1 MTEQERNVL
10 LNELRQQESQ
20 REKQIKR
27 ERFRRLNPYAKKG
40 AVVFA
45 GSSLMEQFP
54 LYEFL
59 QDDDLHCTLYNRGI
73 GGFTTTELLEAMD
86 ECILE
91 LQPAHLFLNIGT
103 NDLNGPDYDRAA
115 MLGRY
120 EEIVQQI
127 RKKLPET
134 KLYLLAYYPVNPTVA
149 EDPGLIE
156 CFRWRTNER
165 IREASE
171 GVQALARK
179 YGAEFLDLNK
189 ELYDAAGNL
198 KAEYTI
204 EGMHLYAN
212 GYRPVM
218 DALLPLLLY
227 CVLPCVVLKS
237 FCIEYSAKGAVELAV
252 SIAAGAGVLLLS
264 MAVSWLFFR
273 KDPMAQ
279 IGVAFSN
286 AGFMGLPLVTAVLG
300 GEAVFYAAGFVALLN
315 ALQWTYGQAKL
326 SGDKKYIQLGAVLKN
341 PLVLSL
347 LGGVMIY
354 FCRIPVPQIL
364 RTPMGAIAGM
374 NAPLAMIVLGVYLAR
389 TDLKA
394 IFTRPR
400 LYALSAVRLVVIPLL
415 TIVCLMLL
423 PAGWRQIGTVLIIV
437 NAAPIGS
444 NIAVYAQR
452 LGLDS
457 SYAVQMVCLST
468 LLSLITLP
476 VMLSLAAVFGFV

>member
-1 MTEQERNVL
+1 MTGVFGVVL
-10 LNELRQQESQ
+10 G
-20 REKQIKR
+20 QI
-27 ERFRRLNPYAKKG
+27 L
-40 AVVFA
+40 
-45 GSSLMEQFP
+45 LMF
-54 LYEFL
+54 
-59 QDDDLHCTLYNRGI
+59 
-73 GGFTTTELLEAMD
+73 
-86 ECILE
+86 
-91 LQPAHLFLNIGT
+91 
-103 NDLNGPDYDRAA
+103 
-115 MLGRY
+115 
-120 EEIVQQI
+120 
-127 RKKLPET
+127 
-134 KLYLLAYYPVNPTVA
+134 LYLIIGYVLYRT
-149 EDPGLIE
+149 GLI
-156 CFRWRTNER
+156 TQ
-165 IREASE
+165 E
-171 GVQALARK
+171 GSKALA
-179 YGAEFLDLNK
+179 
-189 ELYDAAGNL
+189 
-198 KAEYTI
+198 
-204 EGMHLYAN
+204 H
-212 GYRPVM
+212 
-218 DALLPLLLY
+218 LLLY

-286 AGFMGLPLVTAVLG
+286 AGFMGFPLVTAVLG

-326 SGDKKYIQLGAVLKN
+326 SRDKSTSNWGSAQKSTGALPVGRCDD
-341 PLVLSL
+341 L
-347 LGGVMIY
+347 LLPYPGAA
-354 FCRIPVPQIL
+354 VPSH
-364 RTPMGAIAGM
+364 PHGAIAGM

-415 TIVCLMLL
+415 TIACLMLL
-423 PAGWRQIGTVLIIV
+423 PAPWRQIGTVLIIV

-444 NIAVYAQR
+444 NIAVYAQH

-476 VMLSLAAVFGFV
+476 VMLSLAAALGFA

>member
-1 MTEQERNVL
+1 M
-10 LNELRQQESQ
+10 
-20 REKQIKR
+20 
-27 ERFRRLNPYAKKG
+27 
-40 AVVFA
+40 
-45 GSSLMEQFP
+45 
-54 LYEFL
+54 
-59 QDDDLHCTLYNRGI
+59 
-73 GGFTTTELLEAMD
+73 
-86 ECILE
+86 
-91 LQPAHLFLNIGT
+91 
-103 NDLNGPDYDRAA
+103 
-115 MLGRY
+115 
-120 EEIVQQI
+120 QQI
-127 RKKLPET
+127 P
-134 KLYLLAYYPVNPTVA
+134 
-149 EDPGLIE
+149 
-156 CFRWRTNER
+156 
-165 IREASE
+165 
-171 GVQALARK
+171 
-179 YGAEFLDLNK
+179 
-189 ELYDAAGNL
+189 AA
-198 KAEYTI
+198 A
-204 EGMHLYAN
+204 GMHLYAN

-218 DALLPLLLY
+218 NALLLLY
-227 CVLPCVVLKS
+227 CELPCVVLKS
-237 FCIEYSAKGAVELAV
+237 FCIEYSEKGAVELAV

-286 AGFMGLPLVTAVLG
+286 AGFMGFPLVTAVLG

-354 FCRIPVPQIL
+354 FCRIPVPQFL

-444 NIAVYAQR
+444 NIASEHLAVADYAASDAQPGR
-452 LGLDS
+452 RVGL
-457 SYAVQMVCLST
+457 CLSLKT
-468 LLSLITLP
+468 TNRKQEIR
-476 VMLSLAAVFGFV
+476 

>member
-1 MTEQERNVL
+1 
-10 LNELRQQESQ
+10 
-20 REKQIKR
+20 
-27 ERFRRLNPYAKKG
+27 
-40 AVVFA
+40 
-45 GSSLMEQFP
+45 
-54 LYEFL
+54 
-59 QDDDLHCTLYNRGI
+59 
-73 GGFTTTELLEAMD
+73 
-86 ECILE
+86 
-91 LQPAHLFLNIGT
+91 
-103 NDLNGPDYDRAA
+103 
-115 MLGRY
+115 
-120 EEIVQQI
+120 
-127 RKKLPET
+127 
-134 KLYLLAYYPVNPTVA
+134 
-149 EDPGLIE
+149 
-156 CFRWRTNER
+156 
-165 IREASE
+165 
-171 GVQALARK
+171 
-179 YGAEFLDLNK
+179 
-189 ELYDAAGNL
+189 
-198 KAEYTI
+198 
-204 EGMHLYAN
+204 
-212 GYRPVM
+212 
-218 DALLPLLLY
+218 
-227 CVLPCVVLKS
+227 
-237 FCIEYSAKGAVELAV
+237 
-252 SIAAGAGVLLLS
+252 
-264 MAVSWLFFR
+264 
-273 KDPMAQ
+273 MAQ

-286 AGFMGLPLVTAVLG
+286 AGFMGFPLVTAVLG

-315 ALQWTYGQAKL
+315 ALQWTYGQATL

-347 LGGVMIY
+347 LGGVVIY
-354 FCRIPVPQIL
+354 FCRIPVPQFL

-476 VMLSLAAVFGFV
+476 VMLSLAAALGFA